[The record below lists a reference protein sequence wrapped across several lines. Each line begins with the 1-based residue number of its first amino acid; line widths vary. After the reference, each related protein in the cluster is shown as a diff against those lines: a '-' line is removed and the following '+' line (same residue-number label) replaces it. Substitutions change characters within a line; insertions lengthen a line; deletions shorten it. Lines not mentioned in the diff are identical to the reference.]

1 MNEEGSNQSAAPWLF
16 ALRRLAQ
23 HKLQFGLALFWSI
36 IFVLVPMQVPVITGA
51 LIDSLRSKHVR
62 LYGFKLGPDSRRE
75 SVAIAAMAL
84 GAVALARGLSAYLRQ
99 LSVNKLTRR
108 FVRDIR
114 RSLIER
120 LATMPLEHHFRIG
133 SGQLFHGVM
142 EDTGRLRSFA
152 GQVVIRNATNALRFI
167 CPVVFLF
174 LHQAFLAAVCCSVVP
189 VQWLLTILLHRQAR
203 RARMQARR
211 TRAKFTT
218 LVKEQLDGAETIQSL
233 GACPVAVGRTT
244 RRANRLE
251 QQELVQADCE
261 ARKSGVIWV
270 MTSLGFALAWGLG
283 GMRVLDG
290 KMTTGEL
297 VAFVGL
303 LAFAF
308 APFRRI
314 ASTMGASRKTLT
326 SVAHVQE
333 LLSLPAGPVERPDAR
348 PLVVAKGRIELR
360 NVSFS
365 YKSQPVLKNARLII
379 EPNCVTVLAGRSG
392 SGKSTL
398 LRLLNRLYD
407 PQEGQVLIDG
417 TDVRD
422 FTVAS
427 LRSTVVLVPQ
437 RPIIFT
443 GSIGRNLRLARPEA
457 EDAEL
462 LAACEAADLLEFVNR
477 FEGGLQTRL
486 GRRGIELS
494 GGEAQRLAIARAV
507 LMRSKILLLD
517 EPTASLDA
525 LSQTAIMDTLG
536 RLKAQM
542 TIVVAG
548 HRLETFRQADH
559 LVMLEEGRIV
569 KQGPPAAFLTTSP
582 VHRPAPQAERIEDP
596 PLTPI
601 EDQPLT
607 PMTVGQLG
615 L

>member
-1 MNEEGSNQSAAPWLF
+1 MNEAGSNQSTAPWLF
-16 ALRRLAQ
+16 ALRRLAR
-23 HKLQFGLALFWSI
+23 HRLQFGLALFWSV

-51 LIDSLRSKHVR
+51 LIDSLRTSEHVL
-62 LYGFKLGPDSRRE
+62 LYGLKLSPDKRQQ
-75 SVAIAAMAL
+75 SVQI
-84 GAVALARGLSAYLRQ
+84 VALALVAVAVARGVSAYLRQ

-108 FVRDIR
+108 FVRDVR

-142 EDTGRLRSFA
+142 EDTARLRSFA
-152 GQVVIRNATNALRFI
+152 GQVVIRNATNALRFV
-167 CPVVFLF
+167 CPVIFLF
-174 LHQAFLAAVCCSVVP
+174 LQQTFLTAVCCAVIP
-189 VQWLLTILLHRQAR
+189 LQWLLTVLLHRQAR
-203 RARMQARR
+203 LARSQARR

-251 QQELVQADCE
+251 KEELVQADCE

-270 MTSLGFALAWGLG
+270 MTSLGFGLAWGLG

-314 ASTMGASRKTLT
+314 ASSMGASRKTLT
-326 SVAHVQE
+326 SVEHIQQ
-333 LLSLPAGPVERPDAR
+333 LLSLPAGPAERPDAR
-348 PLVVAKGRIELR
+348 PLAVDKGHIELR
-360 NVSFS
+360 DVSFA
-365 YKSQPVLKNARLII
+365 YKSQPVLQQTRLVL

-398 LRLLNRLYD
+398 LRLINRLYD

-417 TDVRD
+417 ADVRE

-427 LRSTVVLVPQ
+427 LRSAVVLVPQ

-443 GSIGRNLRLARPEA
+443 GSIARNLRLAKPEA
-457 EDAEL
+457 EEAEL
-462 LAACEAADLLEFVNR
+462 LAACEAADLLEFVQR
-477 FEGGLQTRL
+477 YESGLQTRL
-486 GRRGIELS
+486 GRRGIQLS

-507 LMRSKILLLD
+507 LMRSKVLLLD
-517 EPTASLDA
+517 EPTASLDPV
-525 LSQTAIMDTLG
+525 SQSAIMDTLG

-548 HRLETFRQADH
+548 HRLETFSQADH
-559 LVMLEEGRIV
+559 LVFLEKGRIV
-569 KQGPPAAFLTTSP
+569 KQGPPSEFLDSP
-582 VHRPAPQAERIEDP
+582 PLHRPPVEAERMEDP

-601 EDQPLT
+601 PI
-607 PMTVGQLG
+607 GQL
-615 L
+615 

>member
-1 MNEEGSNQSAAPWLF
+1 MNEPDSNQPAAPWLF
-16 ALRRLAQ
+16 ALRRLAR

-62 LYGFKLGPDSRRE
+62 LYGLKLDPDSRRK
-75 SVAIAAMAL
+75 SVAIAALAL
-84 GAVALARGLSAYLRQ
+84 GGVAVARGLSAYLRQ

-167 CPVVFLF
+167 CPMAFLF
-174 LHQAFLAAVCCSVVP
+174 LQNAFLTAVCCAVIP
-189 VQWLLTILLHRQAR
+189 VQWALTILLHRQAR
-203 RARMQARR
+203 RARIQARR

-233 GACPVAVGRTT
+233 GACPVAVDRTT

-251 QQELVQADCE
+251 REELVQADCE

-270 MTSLGFALAWGLG
+270 MTSLGFGLAWFLG

-290 KMTTGEL
+290 RMSTGEL
-297 VAFVGL
+297 VQFVGL

-333 LLSLPAGPVERPDAR
+333 LLSLPAGPTERPDAR
-348 PLVVAKGRIELR
+348 PVAVTKGRIELR
-360 NVSFS
+360 NVSFA
-365 YKSQPVLKNARLII
+365 YKSQQVLKNARLVI

-398 LRLLNRLYD
+398 LRLFNRLYD

-417 TDVRD
+417 TDVRE

-437 RPIIFT
+437 RPILFT
-443 GSIGRNLRLARPEA
+443 GSIARNLRLAKPEA
-457 EDAEL
+457 DDAEL
-462 LAACEAADLLEFVNR
+462 MAACEAADLLDFVKR

-486 GRRGIELS
+486 GRRGIQLS

-507 LMRSKILLLD
+507 LMRSRVLLLD

-525 LSQTAIMDTLG
+525 VSQTAIMDTLG

-548 HRLETFRQADH
+548 HHLETFRQADH
-559 LVMLEEGRIV
+559 LVMLDQGRVV
-569 KQGPPAAFLTTSP
+569 KQGPPAVFLDTPSL
-582 VHRPAPQAERIEDP
+582 HRPLPEVARIEEQ

-601 EDQPLT
+601 P
-607 PMTVGQLG
+607 VGQL
-615 L
+615 

>member
-1 MNEEGSNQSAAPWLF
+1 MNEPGSNESTAPWLF
-16 ALRRLAQ
+16 ALRRLAR
-23 HKLQFGLALFWSI
+23 HKLQFGLALFWSV

-62 LYGFKLGPDSRRE
+62 LYGFKLDPDSRRR
-75 SVAIAAMAL
+75 SVQIAALAL
-84 GAVALARGLSAYLRQ
+84 VGVAVARGLSAYLRQ
-99 LSVNKLTRR
+99 LSVNKMTRR

-142 EDTGRLRSFA
+142 EDTARLRSFV
-152 GQVVIRNATNALRFI
+152 GHVVIRNATNALRFI
-167 CPVVFLF
+167 CPMVFLF
-174 LHQAFLAAVCCSVVP
+174 LHYAFLTAVCCAVIP
-189 VQWLLTILLHRQAR
+189 AQWALTVLLHRQAR
-203 RARMQARR
+203 RARIQARR

-218 LVKEQLDGAETIQSL
+218 LVKEQLDGTETIQCL
-233 GACPVAVGRTT
+233 GACPVAVGRAT

-251 QQELVQADCE
+251 KEELVQADCE
-261 ARKSGVIWV
+261 ARKSAVIWV
-270 MTSLGFALAWGLG
+270 MTSLGFGLAWGLG

-290 KMTTGEL
+290 RMSTGEL
-297 VAFVGL
+297 VAFIGL

-314 ASTMGASRKTLT
+314 ASAMGASRKTLT
-326 SVAHVQE
+326 SVEHIQE

-348 PLVVAKGRIELR
+348 PLVVGKGRIELR
-360 NVSFS
+360 NVSFA
-365 YKSQPVLKNARLII
+365 YKSQPVLKNARLVL

-392 SGKSTL
+392 SGKTTL

-417 TDVRD
+417 ADVRE

-427 LRSTVVLVPQ
+427 LRSAVVLVPQ
-437 RPIIFT
+437 RPIVFT
-443 GSIGRNLRLARPEA
+443 GSIARNLRLAKPEA

-462 LAACEAADLLEFVNR
+462 LAACEAADLLELVQG

-486 GRRGIELS
+486 GRRGIQLS

-507 LMRSKILLLD
+507 LMRSKVLLLD

-525 LSQTAIMDTLG
+525 VSQLAIMDTLG

-542 TIVVAG
+542 TIIVAG

-559 LVMLEEGRIV
+559 LVILDQGRIV
-569 KQGPPAAFLTTSP
+569 KQGPPSAFLMSSP
-582 VHRPAPQAERIEDP
+582 PHRTPPEPDRIEEQ

-601 EDQPLT
+601 P
-607 PMTVGQLG
+607 VSQL
-615 L
+615 